1 MVPRWRRRW
10 TDGYQAA
17 AQIVAAVTETL
28 TVTGEVGVFGRD
40 PALRSSTAPA
50 TDIYGKV
57 ILAWAPGGGFTS
69 SLAGEVHQNGGY
81 KATFKAGK
89 VIN

>member
-1 MVPRWRRRW
+1 MVSGRW
-10 TDGYQAA
+10 
-17 AQIVAAVTETL
+17 
-28 TVTGEVGVFGRD
+28 
-40 PALRSSTAPA
+40 PA
-50 TDIYGKV
+50 TDIYGKA

-69 SLAGEVHQNGGY
+69 SLAGEVHQNGAY

>member
-1 MVPRWRRRW
+1 ML
-10 TDGYQAA
+10 
-17 AQIVAAVTETL
+17 AQIVAAITETL
-28 TVTGEVGVFGRD
+28 TLTGEIGVFGVTPGTPLVD
-40 PALRSSTAPA
+40 GTSA

-57 ILAWAPGGGFTS
+57 TLAWAPGGGFTS

-89 VIN
+89 VID